1 LVSRYLSN
9 RWIQSVRGQRRV
21 SHSEVEIGASVQV
34 AVQVQSKGSRWIP
47 WLLVEDLLPAAALY
61 DPPVALERHG
71 PNLRLLTLRAAA
83 PALLGYRLVAKRRG
97 FYQIGPTMAET
108 GDLFGLFRRYAVV
121 EPAQQLLVLAPIVPL
136 AGYDIQSRRPQGEI
150 QVTYRLMEDPT
161 MVAGIRDYQPGDP
174 LRQVHWAATAR
185 TGRLHSKIYQ
195 PTSVAGAMVILD
207 LHRDTHPA
215 GDEPVRSDLAI
226 TAAASLT
233 HTLCQ
238 MQQPFGLL
246 TNGRD
251 AADRLRIEASNR
263 GGDAA
268 RFGSREE
275 AQAALRM
282 HAESQRLQPCC
293 IPSGS
298 GEEHF
303 SQLHRTLSR
312 LELTDGLHLSQLLIE
327 SRHRLPHDT
336 SVIVILRSVDDDT
349 RVSLGMLRRQGFAV
363 SAIVNQYHGEQAERA
378 SGQLLSQGI
387 AVYHLH
393 DETSLPTI
401 CRQVLLRY

>member
-1 LVSRYLSN
+1 LSN
-9 RWIQSVRGQRRV
+9 RWIESVVGTRRV
-21 SHSEVEIGASVQV
+21 SHAEVEIGQSVQV
-34 AVQVQSKGSRWIP
+34 AVQVRSRAARWIP

-71 PNLRLLTLRAAA
+71 PNLRLMRLHSSA

-97 FYQIGPTMAET
+97 FYQIGPTLAET

-121 EPAQQLLVLAPIVPL
+121 EPAQPLLVLAPIVPL
-136 AGYDIQSRRPQGEI
+136 EGYDIQSRRPQGEI
-150 QVTYRLMEDPT
+150 HVTYRLMEDPT
-161 MVAGIRDYQPGDP
+161 LVAGIRDYQPGDP

-195 PTSVAGAMVILD
+195 PTSVAGAMVVLD

-251 AADRLRIEASNR
+251 AADRLRIEASR
-263 GGDAA
+263 RQSVTPRYA
-268 RFGSREE
+268 SREE

-282 HAESQRLQPCC
+282 HAESQRLQPCWV
-293 IPSGS
+293 PSGG

-312 LELTDGLHLSQLLIE
+312 LELTDGLHLSELLLE
-327 SRHRLPHDT
+327 ARHRVPHDT
-336 SVIVILRSVDDDT
+336 SVIVILRRVDDDT
-349 RVSLGMLRRQGFAV
+349 RLALGLLRRQGLAV
-363 SAIVNQYHGEQAERA
+363 SAIVNQYHGEEAERA